1 METNADRPSIDIE
14 KGVIPADT
22 HEQRHTRAGEL
33 GCRVVAIATKGGDAF
48 GSTIVTYRT
57 PNGNTF
63 SDTEWAEL
71 PHTD

>member
-33 GCRVVAIATKGGDAF
+33 GCRVVAIGDAT
-48 GSTIVTYRT
+48 GPTIVTYRT
-57 PNGNTF
+57 PEGKTF